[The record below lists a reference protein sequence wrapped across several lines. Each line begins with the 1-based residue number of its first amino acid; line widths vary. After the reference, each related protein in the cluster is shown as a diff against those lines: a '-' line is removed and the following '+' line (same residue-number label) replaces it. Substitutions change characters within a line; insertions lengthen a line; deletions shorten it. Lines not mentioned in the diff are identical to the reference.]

1 MHTCRRIGLCPA
13 DLARASQRIPGSRS
27 QSILVPCTPE
37 FPGNNFQ
44 VLLQATGHPAEVW
57 FRRAPRE
64 GEELLTTPSRLCN
77 RATRSQPQT
86 RTHLTRTPPS
96 LGRDARQRVCG
107 ALAGGLSYFV
117 GVLLMFWCLLGPH
130 PYVGGGIRGNRDGPG
145 GPVCGKNPRAGVMGP
160 QGYIKARDDWFWG
173 HCPRGW
179 RARAR

>member
-13 DLARASQRIPGSRS
+13 DLARAAQRIPGSRR

-77 RATRSQPQT
+77 RATRSHPQT
-86 RTHLTRTPPS
+86 RTHLTRTPPNH
-96 LGRDARQRVCG
+96 GRDARQRVCG
-107 ALAGGLSYFV
+107 TLTGAPELSTELTIHGSISAHTRM
-117 GVLLMFWCLLGPH
+117 GVEACRLPGREATRPLCVL
-130 PYVGGGIRGNRDGPG
+130 YGIYKKFG
-145 GPVCGKNPRAGVMGP
+145 
-160 QGYIKARDDWFWG
+160 
-173 HCPRGW
+173 
-179 RARAR
+179 